1 VICEGKQHTRPC
13 AKTSVCA
20 RRDRDG
26 YTRRLA
32 YASVRARERE
42 RRGTAS
48 SRRKSH
54 TLHLRGNPQHCFTF
68 TPRDAHTSAHSL
80 MYGCTLSPLRYTH
93 LYTFTHAWLHSCL
106 LHALPAIPHSDDEVG
121 LPLRAPHGEH
131 KSIPI
136 AIGRPRWIGVA
147 VHHSRDS
154 LHKGGVGMGSDHSE
168 DRPG

>member
-1 VICEGKQHTRPC
+1 VRRRECVHAEIETVTHADWHMIAC
-13 AKTSVCA
+13 AHA
-20 RRDRDG
+20 
-26 YTRRLA
+26 
-32 YASVRARERE
+32 RE